1 MVLSQEESR
10 LIIDNMFPCSKQE
23 QSERGL
29 ALIASNSQAAK
40 LHASIKQ
47 ALDQLDYLNDGD
59 CPDELVKMTIAR
71 LKLAT
76 TLKPPQRKNS
86 L

>member
-10 LIIDNMFPCSKQE
+10 LIIDTMFPCSKQG

-29 ALIASNSQAAK
+29 AFIASNSQAAK

-47 ALDQLDYLNDGD
+47 ALDQLDYLNDED

-76 TLKPPQRKNS
+76 IQKPPQRKNS